1 MTGTAFSAGQLAE
14 LQTMMTPSMAVAL
27 PKVAAKFPDPKAVLR
42 ALKDKGEILA
52 GRLEGALEAA
62 IRGMMILIARDQVS
76 ITLDDRRDPG
86 AYFQTR
92 SGLYVYGDFRSGVVS
107 KAGPVAIGTSYK
119 LDAADLGQD
128 ASDEAI
134 ESALSKDHIFAESPV
149 CAIIAQL
156 IAKQAN
162 GEEGTLLNNGYANL
176 FYTSS
181 FVVDVYWDS
190 GRGEWRVDTWGR
202 GDRGWGA
209 GHRVFS
215 PGN

>member
-1 MTGTAFSAGQLAE
+1 MTVWLRPDQRKISTSEFIRDAIDLKSPSTLTLLKNKVSKKVRISE
-14 LQTMMTPSMAVAL
+14 LH
-27 PKVAAKFPDPKAVLR
+27 
-42 ALKDKGEILA
+42 
-52 GRLEGALEAA
+52 
-62 IRGMMILIARDQVS
+62 
-76 ITLDDRRDPG
+76 DPG

-107 KAGPVAIGTSYK
+107 KASPVAIGTSYK

-181 FVVDVYWDS
+181 FVVDVRWRSGDGKWGVYTWKRFDSEWD
-190 GRGEWRVDTWGR
+190 
-202 GDRGWGA
+202 A
-209 GHRVFS
+209 GPRVFS